1 MDGRTIGFIGG
12 GRVVKII
19 LGGLK
24 QAGKMPRQVVVSD
37 IDTDVLRRQKTE
49 FPEIVTAEN
58 DNREA
63 AGQDIVF
70 LAVHPQVIGDV
81 LGAIRPYLNP
91 DSFIISLAPRLTL
104 ARISEMTGG
113 FQRVARM
120 VPNAPSIINEGY
132 NPVAFYEG
140 TNERDRGELIGMLR
154 VLGECV
160 EVSEEKLEACAI
172 LFAMGPTYLWF
183 QLYELH
189 DIGRSFGL
197 TDRDI
202 SDGLS
207 KMVVGA
213 VKTMYESG
221 MPPEEVMDL
230 VAVKPLKEHEES
242 IRDIYRMNLEAIYMR
257 LKGS

>member
-1 MDGRTIGFIGG
+1 MGGETIGFIGG
-12 GRVVKII
+12 GRVAKII

-24 QAGKMPRQVVVSD
+24 RAGRMPRQVVVSD
-37 IDTDVLRRQKTE
+37 MNIDVLRRQKRE

-58 DNREA
+58 DNGEA
-63 AGQDIVF
+63 ARQDIVF
-70 LAVHPQVIGDV
+70 LAVHPHVIGNV
-81 LGAIRPYLNP
+81 LGEIRPYLKP
-91 DSFIISLAPRLTL
+91 DSLLISLAPRLTM
-104 ARISEMTGG
+104 AGISEMAGG
-113 FQRVARM
+113 FQRIVRM

-140 TNERDRGELIGMLR
+140 ISKRERGELIDMFR

-183 QLYELH
+183 QLCELH

-197 TDRDI
+197 TDRELA
-202 SDGLS
+202 DGLS

-213 VKTMYESG
+213 VKTMFESG

-242 IRDIYRMNLEAIYMR
+242 IRDIYRMNLEAMYR
-257 LKGS
+257 KLKGS